1 MDEACQAYY
10 SPSEPMSSKK
20 IIEDVQQLEQKLA
33 TVRAR
38 ADDEQSAFDELED
51 QVQALGAKLALTR
64 LEVSDLEGVLA
75 EKQAELAEAEYD
87 DALQAREEAAARLAD
102 AVSQV
107 LAELDVHDRTQQAI
121 AALRGGSE
129 ALDAEPEVATE
140 SLERLVN
147 AVQQRITKQYEDELV
162 EAASRSL
169 EPGAIQELPA
179 HLREAA
185 RELTRSRR
193 RNHSSR

>member
-1 MDEACQAYY
+1 
-10 SPSEPMSSKK
+10 MSSQK
-20 IIEDVQQLEQKLA
+20 IIEEVQQVEQKLA

-38 ADDEQSAFDELED
+38 ADQEQSAFDELED
-51 QVQALGAKLALTR
+51 QVQALGATLALTR
-64 LEVSDLEGVLA
+64 LEVSDLEGLLA

-87 DALQAREEAAARLAD
+87 DALQAREEAAARLAE
-102 AVSQV
+102 AVSKV
-107 LAELDVHDRTQQAI
+107 LDELEVHDQTQQAI
-121 AALRGGSE
+121 AALRGGSDG
-129 ALDAEPEVATE
+129 LDGEPELATE

-147 AVQQRITKQYEDELV
+147 AVQERITKQYEDELI

-185 RELTRSRR
+185 RERTRARR